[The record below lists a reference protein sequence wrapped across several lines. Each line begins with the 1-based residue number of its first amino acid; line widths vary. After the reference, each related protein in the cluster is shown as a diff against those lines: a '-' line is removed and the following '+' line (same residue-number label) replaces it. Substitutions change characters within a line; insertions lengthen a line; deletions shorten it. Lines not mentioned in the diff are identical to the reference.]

1 MNQSRIARLQDL
13 FLGSIDAKNDIL
25 NPNSQTA
32 QAFEDSFVIP
42 KDFSTARFEE
52 GRIQFAVGTKGTGKT
67 ALLRWLERRRQH
79 KGDKTDFILF
89 KSDVLEEDRM
99 RMSRA
104 VQYSVVSQKEGFR
117 EFQQDFKYAWMVFAL
132 KRIAEIIYADPT
144 LVARDDPKPREDF
157 LQLMGYELSGK
168 SLIPTKWRGA
178 LPPIASGKVRLS
190 FNVEFFRAEFE
201 GDIKPSEKVAEVSL
215 GDFARRALDRLTSL
229 NFTGRKLYMFFD
241 ELEVFR
247 LDEENF
253 TRDIRM
259 VRDLLFTIS
268 DLNRQF
274 LNKKAPIFLV
284 GAVRSEV
291 LGDVRHIGE
300 EIGRTVRDLGV
311 HLEWYSGSRDRDHPL
326 MQIVQKKLRQSEITL
341 YGTAVRDS
349 ALWSRYFDERVGSK
363 SVERYLLDASFMRPR
378 DIIRRLT
385 VCARLAPGE
394 RKFSADVLWS
404 STLDYSREMW
414 TEIAEELVPRY
425 YTQEVKALEQLLYGY
440 FTRFVLQSFEVRLAS
455 RCKQD
460 PFARQLRDRG
470 AVQILS
476 DLFRLGAVGNVI
488 QRDNRQVFS
497 WYYSSRQT
505 FDPYGSIV
513 VHPSLWAHLALST
526 ERGRPVT
533 RPKRLIGDRAHA
545 KNTKGHQTKS
555 RRK

>member
-1 MNQSRIARLQDL
+1 MNQARIVRLQDL

-25 NPNSQTA
+25 SPNSQTA
-32 QAFEDSFVIP
+32 QAFEDSFVVP
-42 KDFSTARFEE
+42 KDFSTTRFEE

-79 KGDKTDFILF
+79 KGDKTDFVLF
-89 KSDVLEEDRM
+89 KSDILEEDRI

-104 VQYSVVSQKEGFR
+104 VAFSVVSQKEGFR
-117 EFQQDFKYAWMVFAL
+117 DFHQDFKYAWMVFAL
-132 KRIAEIIYADPT
+132 KRIAEIIFNDPT
-144 LVARDDPKPREDF
+144 LVAKDDPKPREDF
-157 LQLMGYELSGK
+157 LQLMGYELAGK
-168 SLIPTKWRGA
+168 SLVPTKWRGA

-201 GDIKPSEKVAEVSL
+201 GDIKPTEKIAEVSL
-215 GDFARRALDRLTSL
+215 GDFARRAVERLTAL

-274 LNKKAPIFLV
+274 LAKKAPIFLV

-311 HLEWYSGSRDRDHPL
+311 HLEWYAGSRDRDHPL
-326 MQIVQKKLRQSEITL
+326 MQIVQKKLRQSEIAL

-349 ALWSRYFDERVGSK
+349 ALWGRYFDERVGAK

-378 DIIRRLT
+378 DIIRRLS

-394 RKFSADVLWS
+394 RKFSAEVLGA

-425 YTQEVKALEQLLYGY
+425 HTQEVKALEQLLYGY
-440 FTRFVLQSFEVRLAS
+440 FTRFVKESFEVRLAS

-460 PFARQLRDRG
+460 PFARQLRSRG
-470 AVQILS
+470 AVEILS

-488 QRDNRQVFS
+488 RRDDRQVFS

-513 VHPSLWAHLALST
+513 IHPSLWTHLALST
-526 ERGRPVT
+526 ERGRKPAYKQRGSAG
-533 RPKRLIGDRAHA
+533 RPP
-545 KNTKGHQTKS
+545 QKS
-555 RRK
+555 ARSKHRHRRD